1 MADANSLETA
11 RMLRQCRLFRSL
23 SEDDLAWVAPFVRPM
38 RVDRGAV
45 IVREDDDGANL
56 YLLFSGVLIAKSCS
70 ADGDEVAYGRIVPGQ
85 QFGETAA
92 LTGGRHSATVIA
104 LSKAQI
110 GRVPAP
116 QVRALIASSSAFS
129 LALIAALACEVRRL
143 QRHLFAR
150 NTLSLSS
157 RIRLGLADMAR
168 SAGIA
173 DNRATI
179 PGPLTHAEMAALV
192 GSRREA
198 VTREFGRLAAAG
210 IIGRG
215 RHCLHIFD
223 VGALNAAIPRGWRSA
238 GSPSDDALALL
249 R

>member
-1 MADANSLETA
+1 MADASSLDTA
-11 RMLRQCRLFRSL
+11 ALLRQCRLFRSMP
-23 SEDDLAWVAPFVRPM
+23 EDELARVAPFVRST
-38 RVDRGAV
+38 RVGRGAV
-45 IVREDDDGANL
+45 IVREDEDSVDM
-56 YLLFSGVLIAKSCS
+56 YLLFSGFLIAKSCS
-70 ADGDEVAYGRIVPGQ
+70 ADGDEVAYGRIAPGE

-92 LTGGRHSATVIA
+92 LTGGRHSATVTA

-116 QVRALIASSSAFS
+116 QVRALIGSSPAFT
-129 LALIAALACEVRRL
+129 LALIDALACEVRRL
-143 QRHLFAR
+143 RRRLFAR

-168 SAGIA
+168 SAGIS
-173 DNRATI
+173 DNRAII

-223 VGALNAAIPRGWRSA
+223 VSALGAE
-238 GSPSDDALALL
+238 
-249 R
+249 